1 MMLPAFFFD
10 LIFLKLATMRAA
22 LGKLEAVI
30 GHKFKNVNLLERAVT
45 HRSWAFENLPGEPE
59 EKVRESENES
69 MEFIGDSVL
78 GLVIAEQLFL
88 RNPTLSEG
96 DLTLMK
102 HSLVSG
108 SGLASVSESIGLGEF
123 LRLGGSEIKSG
134 RQKQS
139 LLTNAFEAV
148 IGAVFLDGGYITA
161 RGVITRLME
170 ERLQSVTP
178 EASVDF
184 KSKLQTELQAR
195 KQKTAAY
202 NLLKTD
208 GPPHARTFFVEV
220 VWETGKARGQGNSIK
235 AAEMIAAA
243 EALTMLGHNNDSPM
257 KRAGKK

>member
-1 MMLPAFFFD
+1 
-10 LIFLKLATMRAA
+10 MRVA
-22 LGKLEAVI
+22 LGSLEAII
-30 GHKFKNVNLLERAVT
+30 GHKFSDVKLLERAVT
-45 HRSWAFENLPGEPE
+45 HRSWAYENLPGETE
-59 EKVRESENES
+59 ENVRSAENES

-102 HSLVSG
+102 HNLVSG
-108 SGLASVSESIGLGEF
+108 SALATLSESIGLGEF

-134 RQKQS
+134 RRKQS

-148 IGAVFLDGGYITA
+148 IGAVFLDSGYIAA
-161 RGVITRLME
+161 RVVITRLME

-178 EASVDF
+178 EASIDF
-184 KSKLQTELQAR
+184 KSRLQTELQSQ
-195 KQKTAAY
+195 KQKTAIY

-220 VWETGKARGQGNSIK
+220 TWDNGKAKGEGNSIK
-235 AAEMIAAA
+235 AAEMMAAA
-243 EALTMLGHNNDSPM
+243 EALNVLSDQNKPEP
-257 KRAGKK
+257 KRTRKK